1 MSYMQNYVPSATA
14 FSANQDDS
22 AANSDAPTSFFY
34 DAWAGSSSQAHAPTT
49 PLHHHQQHTTTQTY
63 ATLAPYG
70 SEEFYHTELVPDFAI
85 ITGPNLESHCNQPPT
100 PLLDFLSLDM
110 YKHLKP
116 TCYHEPYV
124 SNCKIESTQDWSALK
139 AEIRAVFPNF
149 DASSHLNLTKLM
161 KQWEE
166 NFSTEPDFGV
176 RHLHHTQLPLKPQSQ
191 LKHLLL
197 RMSMGLAR
205 DVASKAFAFLDMVL
219 ARSVNAMPEFQTD
232 LALACLLMATEL
244 INDEMSLTAPPQID
258 PSAKPANSDESAK
271 PNESDKSANTDKSA
285 KPPLPS
291 NQPLEQSDKPL
302 EQTNKPLEQSDKP
315 DPKAEKTAYKD
326 YLSIAAA
333 AKARAGPND
342 IMSHQNRN
350 KLIYVFASQWDW
362 SFNCYSPLEWILL
375 YLRNYAALTQGDE
388 TEFEEAGVPN
398 LPEQTFYSAFYL
410 LDGLMTH
417 ELAGHAPYSLLTAG
431 IFKAVTVDLLPVN
444 QRQIDASR
452 KYTGYT
458 DKELESVTEHI
469 QQKFRHYMF
478 ATPIVPGNKLMDQGG
493 YKIALTPIL
502 ADAPYPPVPV
512 GVLECPYGE
521 EEMAAATVKLMESK
535 AWRVDNWG
543 GELFKVQPIPA
554 DAPYPP
560 EPTGVIVGAWD
571 AEEIAAA
578 TAKLVES
585 DAWKEDDDWDLEM
598 EGEEELNVERIPED
612 VPYPAEPTGMV
623 VGLWEEAGFAAAT
636 ARLLESKEW
645 MEDEDWDMDA
655 EEREYAAATAELL
668 AEDWEDVEQGKE
680 EEGEEDAVYLATAEF
695 LAEDWDDGMEVD
707 DWDEMDWEET
717 DL

>member
-139 AEIRAVFPNF
+139 AEIKAVFPNF

-205 DVASKAFAFLDMVL
+205 DVASKAFAFLDMADERGDMTKPFEESGRYLLETL
-219 ARSVNAMPEFQTD
+219 AINVEDRVQARRKDDIMSPE
-232 LALACLLMATEL
+232 
-244 INDEMSLTAPPQID
+244 NR
-258 PSAKPANSDESAK
+258 
-271 PNESDKSANTDKSA
+271 
-285 KPPLPS
+285 
-291 NQPLEQSDKPL
+291 
-302 EQTNKPLEQSDKP
+302 QSDKP

-333 AKARAGPND
+333 AKARAGPNLAMD
-342 IMSHQNRN
+342 ACLKYTGYTDKQMCR
-350 KLIYVFASQWDW
+350 
-362 SFNCYSPLEWILL
+362 
-375 YLRNYAALTQGDE
+375 
-388 TEFEEAGVPN
+388 EEAGVPN

-458 DKELESVTEHI
+458 DKELDW
-469 QQKFRHYMF
+469 
-478 ATPIVPGNKLMDQGG
+478 NK
-493 YKIALTPIL
+493 
-502 ADAPYPPVPV
+502 
-512 GVLECPYGE
+512 
-521 EEMAAATVKLMESK
+521 
-535 AWRVDNWG
+535 
-543 GELFKVQPIPA
+543 
-554 DAPYPP
+554 
-560 EPTGVIVGAWD
+560 
-571 AEEIAAA
+571 EEIAAA
-578 TAKLVES
+578 TARLMES
-585 DAWKEDDDWDLEM
+585 DAWKEDDW
-598 EGEEELNVERIPED
+598 EEEDGKEEDEVDEVDREVEELRGEPVPED
-612 VPYPAEPTGMV
+612 APYPAEPTV
-623 VGLWEEAGFAAAT
+623 VATPWQLEEMAAAT
-636 ARLLESKEW
+636 AQLLESDAWKQD
-645 MEDEDWDMDA
+645 MDWDMDGEEEKEEEEDWEEDGEEELRGEPVPEDAPYPA
-655 EEREYAAATAELL
+655 EPTVVATPWELEEMAAATAQLL
-668 AEDWEDVEQGKE
+668 ESDAWKQDVDWEMDGEEEKDGEENGEEQKEEE
-680 EEGEEDAVYLATAEF
+680 EEGELG
-695 LAEDWDDGMEVD
+695 WDDPMDVD
-707 DWDEMDWEET
+707 DQDVVDWEGSEMDWEET
-717 DL
+717 EL

>member
-1 MSYMQNYVPSATA
+1 MGPSKTTSPEYYFEEMSYLQNYVPCATA
-14 FSANQDDS
+14 FSANQHDS

-271 PNESDKSANTDKSA
+271 PNESDKSANTVIGTFI
-285 KPPLPS
+285 
-291 NQPLEQSDKPL
+291 N
-302 EQTNKPLEQSDKP
+302 
-315 DPKAEKTAYKD
+315 
-326 YLSIAAA
+326 
-333 AKARAGPND
+333 
-342 IMSHQNRN
+342 
-350 KLIYVFASQWDW
+350 QWDW
-362 SFNCYSPLEWILL
+362 NFHCNSLLDWLLL
-375 YLRNYAALTQGDE
+375 YFRNFSALTRADPQQ
-388 TEFEEAGVPN
+388 FQQAGVPN
-398 LPEQTFYSAFYL
+398 LPMQTLLSAFYL
-410 LDGLMTH
+410 HDSLMFRN
-417 ELAGHAPYSLLTAG
+417 EVGDLPYSLLAAG
-431 IFKAVTVDLLPVN
+431 IFKA
-444 QRQIDASR
+444 
-452 KYTGYT
+452 
-458 DKELESVTEHI
+458 
-469 QQKFRHYMF
+469 
-478 ATPIVPGNKLMDQGG
+478 
-493 YKIALTPIL
+493 
-502 ADAPYPPVPV
+502 
-512 GVLECPYGE
+512 
-521 EEMAAATVKLMESK
+521 
-535 AWRVDNWG
+535 
-543 GELFKVQPIPA
+543 
-554 DAPYPP
+554 
-560 EPTGVIVGAWD
+560 
-571 AEEIAAA
+571 
-578 TAKLVES
+578 
-585 DAWKEDDDWDLEM
+585 
-598 EGEEELNVERIPED
+598 
-612 VPYPAEPTGMV
+612 
-623 VGLWEEAGFAAAT
+623 
-636 ARLLESKEW
+636 
-645 MEDEDWDMDA
+645 
-655 EEREYAAATAELL
+655 
-668 AEDWEDVEQGKE
+668 
-680 EEGEEDAVYLATAEF
+680 
-695 LAEDWDDGMEVD
+695 
-707 DWDEMDWEET
+707 
-717 DL
+717 